1 MHIVGVDNVL
11 AKLCDPLFVGF
22 ACLEKK
28 PVSCKYVHKR
38 SWNEKVGVHVFKGG
52 KPTIV
57 EYSEISEQQ
66 AKEVDEL
73 GQLKFF
79 SSAIVNMILTVD
91 FINSIVTSPEKTK
104 ELNSKS
110 LCNNTRCLECF

>member
-1 MHIVGVDNVL
+1 MSETNVIFIDLLYIIIINKNNRLAQGIQFVHIVGVDNVL

-38 SWNEKVGVHVFKGG
+38 SWNEKVGVHVYKGG

-57 EYSEISEQQ
+57 GRPIFNF
-66 AKEVDEL
+66 L
-73 GQLKFF
+73 
-79 SSAIVNMILTVD
+79 
-91 FINSIVTSPEKTK
+91 
-104 ELNSKS
+104 
-110 LCNNTRCLECF
+110 